1 MDDIAG
7 KTEVMNEAATKT
19 KPKPRQSAKPFD
31 APMAKSIPDVAAYL
45 SKNGITRLFHFTDV
59 SNLSSIRKTG
69 LMSAACLIENAI
81 PAKMNSDALSRDLDK
96 ARGLQDYVRLSFN
109 DQNPMKYVARTQKR
123 VSKPVMLQI
132 MLEVVTKPGVL
143 FSDCNAT
150 RKGCRDVAEPCC
162 SALEYSESEK
172 SVRGGCEGASFLSSG
187 SPRTVA
193 CAS

>member
-1 MDDIAG
+1 
-7 KTEVMNEAATKT
+7 
-19 KPKPRQSAKPFD
+19 
-31 APMAKSIPDVAAYL
+31 
-45 SKNGITRLFHFTDV
+45 
-59 SNLSSIRKTG
+59 
-69 LMSAACLIENAI
+69 
-81 PAKMNSDALSRDLDK
+81 MNSDALSRDLDK

-150 RKGCRDVAEPCC
+150 RKDAVTSPNPAVVR
-162 SALEYSESEK
+162 LNSESEK
-172 SVRGGCEGASFLSSG
+172 SVRGGYEGASFLSSG
-187 SPRTVA
+187 SPHTVA